1 MSSLKFRFGIAWKI
15 FLLVLV
21 ACLVIA
27 LTMGYAVRVSFENGF
42 LHYVRERD
50 AGRERAVMAKVAS
63 EYAAHGG
70 WSFLRGNDDAW
81 LALLDDVQEQFVRR
95 EIEDMRASVPPA
107 WRSFPGSGSVAR
119 ILGPLGE
126 PWHGPH
132 WGMRPSNALPGALPN
147 ALPFAP
153 SEPARLRG
161 EREMQAATNAPPEAD
176 APDRA
181 RPRHRERPP
190 AALFDADRQLVAST
204 SEPPPPDAPASP
216 VRVHGKIVGWLA
228 TAGPTPLTDAA
239 DIAFQAQQMRAT
251 WQIGG
256 VAVIL
261 AALVAMVLARLVL
274 VPVRRVMAATHRL
287 ASGDYAIRVP
297 AKNGDELGKL
307 ASDFNSLADSLERAE
322 RCRRE
327 FIADVSHELRTPLA
341 VLRSELEAIEDG
353 VHVFDAASLASLQTE
368 VAALN
373 KLIEDLYDLSL
384 SDVGMLSYRKAP
396 APVNALTRTSVDAMR
411 QSFRAKRLAIDVEC
425 SDALSTADVDV
436 DAARFVQLLKNL
448 LQNSLRYTDPD
459 GRVRVSLA
467 GAPDDW
473 TLNVQDSS
481 PGVPAAALPHLF
493 DRFYRVDESRSRQS
507 GGAGLGL
514 SLCKA
519 IVTAHGGSI
528 RAHDSAQ
535 GGVSITARF
544 PSLRE

>member
-1 MSSLKFRFGIAWKI
+1 MKFRFGIASKI

-21 ACLVIA
+21 ACLVST

-50 AGRERAVMAKVAS
+50 AGRERALMTKVAS
-63 EYAAHGG
+63 EYAAHGS
-70 WSFLRGNDDAW
+70 WAFLRANEDAW
-81 LALLDDVQEQFVRR
+81 LALLDDAQEQFVRR
-95 EIEDMRASVPPA
+95 EIEDMRATVPPA
-107 WRSFPGSGSVAR
+107 WRTFPGSGSVAR

-132 WGMRPSNALPGALPN
+132 WGMRPSNGLPN
-147 ALPFAP
+147 ASAFSLPE
-153 SEPARLRG
+153 SARLHESMDAALESESANRVRG
-161 EREMQAATNAPPEAD
+161 
-176 APDRA
+176 
-181 RPRHRERPP
+181 HRQERPP
-190 AALFDADRQLVAST
+190 AALFDTDRALVVST
-204 SEPPPPDAPASP
+204 TEPPPPDAPASP

-261 AALVAMVLARLVL
+261 AAVVAMVLARLVL

-287 ASGDYAIRVP
+287 ASGDYTIRVP
-297 AKNGDELGKL
+297 AKNRDELDKL
-307 ASDFNSLADSLERAE
+307 ASDFNSLADSLQRAE

-341 VLRSELEAIEDG
+341 VLRGELEAIEDG
-353 VHVFDAASLASLQTE
+353 VHEFDAASLTSLQTE

-396 APVNALTRTSVDAMR
+396 APVNALMRTSVDAMR
-411 QSFRAKRLAIDVEC
+411 QSFRAKRLVIDVEC
-425 SDALSTADVDV
+425 SDALAFADVDV

-448 LQNSLRYTDPD
+448 LQNSLRYTDLD
-459 GRVRVSLA
+459 GCVRVALA

-481 PGVPAAALPHLF
+481 PGVPASALPHLF
-493 DRFYRVDESRSRQS
+493 DRFYRVDESRSRHT

-528 RAHDSAQ
+528 RADDSAQ

-544 PSLRE
+544 PSYRE

>member
-1 MSSLKFRFGIAWKI
+1 MKFRFGIASKI

-21 ACLVIA
+21 ACLVIT

-63 EYAAHGG
+63 EYAAHGN
-70 WSFLRGNDDAW
+70 WAFLRGNDDAW
-81 LALLDDVQEQFVRR
+81 LALLDDAQEQFVRR
-95 EIEDMRASVPPA
+95 EIEDMRATVPSA

-132 WGMRPSNALPGALPN
+132 WGMRPSNALPNPS
-147 ALPFAP
+147 PFAP
-153 SEPARLRG
+153 PESAPLRDSLN
-161 EREMQAATNAPPEAD
+161 TAPEIESAD
-176 APDRA
+176 RV
-181 RPRHRERPP
+181 RGHRRERPP
-190 AALFDADRQLVAST
+190 AALFDADRALVAST
-204 SEPPPPDAPASP
+204 NEPPPPDAPASP
-216 VRVHGKIVGWLA
+216 VRVHGKVVGWLA

-261 AALVAMVLARLVL
+261 AAVVAMVLARLVL

-287 ASGDYAIRVP
+287 ASGDYSIRVP
-297 AKNGDELGKL
+297 AKNRDELDKL

-384 SDVGMLSYRKAP
+384 SDVGMLRYRKAP
-396 APVNALTRTSVDAMR
+396 AQVNALTRASVDAMR

-425 SDALSTADVDV
+425 SDALASADVDV

-448 LQNSLRYTDPD
+448 LQNSLRYTDPN
-459 GRVRVSLA
+459 GRVRVALA

-481 PGVPAAALPHLF
+481 PGVPTSALPHLF

-528 RAHDSAQ
+528 RADDSAH

-544 PSLRE
+544 PSHRE